1 MIPLLDIQAQH
12 ASIQAELDETMA
24 AVMRHGR
31 FVGGPEVSEFEQA
44 FAGYCDASECVG
56 CSSGTSAIA
65 LALRAAGVGPGDEV
79 VTSAFTFIATVEPIV
94 EVGAEPVLTDVDP
107 DTGLMRVE
115 DCEAALT
122 ARSAAILV
130 VHLYGQPVNMTAFR
144 ELADQRGLLLI
155 EDAAQAH
162 GAKWD
167 GGRAGSL
174 GDAAAFSFFPGKNL
188 GALGDGGA
196 LTTSDA
202 ELARRAR
209 SLRDHGRV
217 DKYRH
222 DELGTN
228 ARLDTLQAAVLLT
241 KLGHLDAWN
250 EARRRH
256 AQAYDAAFDS
266 VEGIEPIRV
275 KPAARSVYHQYVVR
289 VPDRDGAVEALRRDG
304 IAAGVHYPIPL
315 HRQPALADRHGA
327 VSLPGAEKLA
337 DEVLSLPVYPELS
350 DDQRDEVVAALS
362 AHALD
367 TEARL
372 ARSA

>member
-12 ASIQAELDETMA
+12 ASIQAELDEAMA

-31 FVGGPEVSEFEQA
+31 FVGGPELAEFEQA

-65 LALRAAGVGPGDEV
+65 LALRAGGIGPGDEV
-79 VTSAFTFIATVEPIV
+79 ITSAFTFIATVEPIV

-122 ARSAAILV
+122 PRSAAILL
-130 VHLYGQPVNMTAFR
+130 VHLYGQPVDMTAFR
-144 ELADQRGLLLI
+144 ELADRHGLKLI

-162 GAKWD
+162 GADWD
-167 GGRAGSL
+167 GGRVGSL

-196 LTTSDA
+196 LTTSDP

-228 ARLDTLQAAVLLT
+228 ARLDTLQAAVLMT
-241 KLGHLDAWN
+241 KLRHLDDWN

-256 AQAYDAAFDS
+256 AHAYDAAFETLEG
-266 VEGIEPIRV
+266 VEPMRV
-275 KPAARSVYHQYVVR
+275 DAAARSVYHQYVVR
-289 VPDRDGAVEALRRDG
+289 VADRDAAVEALRRNG

-315 HRQPALADRHGA
+315 HRQPALADRHGELN
-327 VSLPGAEKLA
+327 LPGAETLA

-350 DDQRDEVVAALS
+350 DGQRDEVVAALS

>member
-1 MIPLLDIQAQH
+1 MIPLLDIKAQH
-12 ASIQAELDETMA
+12 ASIEEELDEAMA

-31 FVGGPEVSEFEQA
+31 FVAGPEVADFERA
-44 FAGYCDASECVG
+44 FAAYCDTSECVG

-79 VTSAFTFIATVEPIV
+79 ITSALTFIATVEPIV

-107 DTGLMRVE
+107 ETGLMRVE

-122 ARSAAILV
+122 PRSAAILV
-130 VHLYGQPVNMTAFR
+130 VHLYGQPVDMTAFR
-144 ELADQRGLLLI
+144 QLADRRGLRLI

-162 GAKWD
+162 GAEWD
-167 GGRAGSL
+167 GGRVGSL

-202 ELARRAR
+202 DLARRAR

-241 KLGHLDAWN
+241 KLRHLDGWN
-250 EARRRH
+250 DARRRH
-256 AQAYDAAFDS
+256 ARAYDAAFEAA
-266 VEGIEPIRV
+266 EGIEPIHV
-275 KPAARSVYHQYVVR
+275 EPAARSVYHQYVVR
-289 VPDRDGAVEALRRDG
+289 VVDREGAVEALRRDG

-315 HRQPALADRHGA
+315 HRQPALAGRHRA
-327 VSLPGAEKLA
+327 LNLPGAEKLA

-350 DDQRDEVVAALS
+350 DAQRDEVVGALS
-362 AHALD
+362 AHGLEA
-367 TEARL
+367 EARL